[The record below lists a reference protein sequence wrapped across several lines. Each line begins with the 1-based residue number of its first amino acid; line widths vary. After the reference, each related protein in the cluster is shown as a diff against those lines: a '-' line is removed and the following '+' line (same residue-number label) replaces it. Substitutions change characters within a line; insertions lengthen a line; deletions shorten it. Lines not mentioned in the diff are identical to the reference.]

1 LPSIRFITADVFTNF
16 RFGGNQLAVIP
27 DARGI
32 PEDLLLPICREFNY
46 SETTFVYPAEQPGHT
61 RRLRIFTPGGEV
73 PFAGHPTVG
82 TAVVLAAIGEI
93 PLTDSGDGTHIILE
107 ENVGPIPVVIRDS
120 HASGGWAQFSVAKL
134 PEVGPLVPSRGVLAR
149 ILGLETGDLLGT
161 TEKPQAVSCG
171 LPFLIVPL
179 TGVDAVSRA
188 RMKTDRWEE
197 TLANAW
203 ASMIWLYASDPEGGE
218 FHYRARM
225 FAPGISVPEDPA
237 TGSAAAAFA
246 GYLAARSGTR
256 SGTLRWTIDQGVEMG
271 RPSKLAIEAD
281 KADGVITAIRVGGAA
296 VLVSEGTMAV

>member
-1 LPSIRFITADVFTNF
+1 MPSIRYITSDVFTSF

-27 DARGI
+27 DAREI

-46 SETTFVYPAEQPGHT
+46 SETTFVYPAEQPSHT

-93 PLTDSGDGTHIILE
+93 PATGGETRIIFE
-107 ENVGPIPVVIRDS
+107 ENVGPVPVVIRDS
-120 HASGGWAQFSVAKL
+120 HIGGGWAQLSVAKL
-134 PEVGPLVPSRGVLAR
+134 PEVGPPVPSRGVIAR
-149 ILGLETGDLLGT
+149 MLGLETGDLLGT
-161 TEKPQAVSCG
+161 SEKPQAVSCG

-179 TGVDAVSRA
+179 TGVGALGRA
-188 RMKTDRWEE
+188 RVKVDRWEE

-203 ASMIWLYASDPEGGE
+203 ASMIWVYAADPDGGE
-218 FHYRARM
+218 LHYRARM

-246 GYLAARSGTR
+246 GYLAARSRIRG
-256 SGTLRWTIDQGVEMG
+256 GTLRWTIDQGVEMG
-271 RPSKLAIEAD
+271 RPSRLEIEAD
-281 KADGVITAIRVGGAA
+281 KADGAVSAIRVGGSA
-296 VLVSEGTMAV
+296 VLVSEGTMAI

>member
-1 LPSIRFITADVFTNF
+1 VPAIRFVTTDVFTDT

-32 PEDLLLPICREFNY
+32 PEELLLPICREFNY

-93 PLTDSGDGTHIILE
+93 PRSDGETRIVFE
-107 ENVGPIPVVIRDS
+107 ENVGPVPVVIRDS
-120 HASGGWAQFSVAKL
+120 HAGGGWAQLSVARL

-149 ILGLETGDLLGT
+149 MLGLETGDLLGT
-161 TEKPQAVSCG
+161 SEKPQAVSCG

-179 TGVDAVSRA
+179 TSIDAVSRA
-188 RMKTDRWEE
+188 RVGMDRWEE

-203 ASMIWLYASDPEGGE
+203 ASMIWLYAADPDRGE
-218 FHYRARM
+218 THYRARM

-246 GYLAARSGTR
+246 GYLAARARTR
-256 SGTLRWTIDQGVEMG
+256 TGTLSWTITQGVEMG
-271 RPSKLAIEAD
+271 RPSRLEIEAD
-281 KADGVITAIRVGGAA
+281 KVDGVIAAIRVGGAA
-296 VLVSEGTMAV
+296 VLVAEGTMEI